1 MSFLKNNFARNVT
14 IFFFGVAIV
23 FSLLMIW
30 DFLSGNYKKTL
41 QGKGTFISSQTI
53 KETLRL
59 SLEKLAPL
67 DRGHFE
73 GWVLVGGKEV
83 SFGKFQVDSKGKIRD
98 LGGGE
103 IPDGKFQV
111 SQDLSK
117 ASKVKITIEP
127 DGDSND
133 IPTQSVILEGE
144 FSEGLAQLSFLKVDL
159 SASSGKYILET
170 PTDTKKTGTSGVWFT
185 NSNAS
190 AASLNLP
197 KAPDGFKY
205 EAWVS
210 HQGVALSCG
219 RFSDPA
225 RPDESGKFSGQIA
238 GPPYPGEDFLTNAPK
253 NLPFDFP
260 PDLVDGASKVIVSLE
275 PDFLGQDQTG
285 DKPFQLQFL
294 TGMISENAKA
304 QISYDLILDSTTTI
318 PVGIAKIEN

>member
-1 MSFLKNNFARNVT
+1 MSFLKNNFTRNVA

-30 DFLSGNYKKTL
+30 DFFSGNYKKTS
-41 QGKGTFISSQTI
+41 QGKGTFISSATTP
-53 KETLRL
+53 KTLKL

-73 GWVLVGGKEV
+73 GWILVDGKEV

-98 LGGGE
+98 LGGEE
-103 IPDGKFQV
+103 ILDGKFQV

-117 ASKVKITIEP
+117 ASKIRITIEP

-144 FSEGLAQLSFLKVDL
+144 FSDGQSQISFFAVDL
-159 SASSGKYILET
+159 ASSSGKYILET
-170 PTDTKKTGTSGVWFT
+170 PTDTKKDGTAGVWFT
-185 NSNAS
+185 NLDAS

-197 KAPDGFKY
+197 KAPTGFKY

-210 HQGVALSCG
+210 HQGIALSCG
-219 RFSDPA
+219 RFSDSA
-225 RPDESGKFSGQIA
+225 RPDESAKFSGKIA
-238 GPPYPGEDFLTNAPK
+238 GPPYPGEDFLVNAPK
-253 NLPFDFP
+253 NLPFKFP

-275 PDFLGQDQTG
+275 PDFLDQDQTG

-294 TGMISENAKA
+294 TGMIPENAKT
-304 QISYDLILDSTTTI
+304 QTLYDLILDSTTII
-318 PVGIAKIEN
+318 PGGIAKIEN